1 MNSPRSLN
9 EAFSDVAIVRWLH
22 VHRRGC
28 FALLYIWF
36 AAYSTL
42 LPFDFHWAN
51 GHRNLASLADT
62 FRLHA
67 TEDNPTDFVLNI
79 LLYIPLG
86 AAVALAVQHRIR
98 RWYVSM
104 PAGFLAGALL
114 AVAVEF
120 IQLFSSSRVGSTTDM
135 LTNSGGAL
143 IGCFAAPAIGI
154 ILRHLRRRRREVMA
168 TQPLWHLA
176 TWAAAALVLCGLVP
190 FDVREDL
197 GQIWEGLRSAHFRP
211 FWQFAARASE
221 LPEAGWT
228 PAAFWVDFA
237 GDAGAFLLFGA
248 MLALAA
254 TAEARL
260 TWPAAVFIALWCGI
274 GLAVLI
280 ETSQILIASRGFDT
294 TDIVAAAAGTVV
306 GAMAGAW
313 IGRTAARR
321 RWTWGG
327 PQRLIGA
334 PLLAAACLGQV
345 GYLVAQ
351 GLEPFE
357 FRPFPRGDVLWS
369 AIGLVPFGAYTAHLT
384 PALVAEFV
392 LKLVRYALLG
402 VVLMIL
408 LARLSSGGRGAFRR
422 HLAAVIA
429 AAMGISAAIEVAQL
443 SIPGRYGDVTDV
455 AIAAMGAFAAG
466 VGVQWYVDAVD
477 YARRRLRR
485 AASRQSAAA
494 TAMTVTRA

>member
-1 MNSPRSLN
+1 MNQPRSSN
-9 EAFSDVAIVRWLH
+9 EEFSGVALVRWLH

-28 FALLYIWF
+28 FAALYMWF
-36 AAYSTL
+36 VAYSTL

-67 TEDNPTDFVLNI
+67 AEDNPTDFVLNT

-86 AAVALAVQHRIR
+86 AAVTLAVQHRIR

-135 LTNSGGAL
+135 LTNSGGTL
-143 IGCFAAPAIGI
+143 IGCFAAPAVGM
-154 ILRHLRRRRREVMA
+154 ILRLLRRRRRKVMA

-221 LPEAGWT
+221 LPAAGWT

-248 MLALAA
+248 VMALAA

-260 TWPAAVFIALWCGI
+260 AWPAAIFIALWCGI
-274 GLAVLI
+274 GLAVFI
-280 ETSQILIASRGFDT
+280 ETSQILIASRGFDI
-294 TDIVAAAAGTVV
+294 TDIVAAAAGTLIGAVAGVWV
-306 GAMAGAW
+306 G
-313 IGRTAARR
+313 RPAARR

-334 PLLAAACLGQV
+334 PLLLAACLGQL

-351 GLEPFE
+351 GLKPFE
-357 FRPFPRGDVLWS
+357 FQPFPRGDVLWS
-369 AIGLVPFGAYTAHLT
+369 AIGLVPFAAYTAHLT
-384 PALVAEFV
+384 PALVAEFA
-392 LKLVRYALLG
+392 LKFARYALLG
-402 VVLMIL
+402 VLLMIL
-408 LARLSSGGRGAFRR
+408 LARASSDGRRAFARR
-422 HLAAVIA
+422 LAAVVVT
-429 AAMGISAAIEVAQL
+429 AMGISAAIEAAQL
-443 SIPGRYGDVTDV
+443 SIPGRYCDVTDV
-455 AIAAMGAFAAG
+455 VIAGMGALAAG
-466 VGVQWYVDAVD
+466 VGVQWYIDAVD

-485 AASRQSAAA
+485 AAGRESAAVMAA
-494 TAMTVTRA
+494 TLAGT